1 MGYTPF
7 KMKGPSLY
15 RTPVKDDGQ
24 DKARKNVELM
34 DKESDKLKTNLSK
47 HVKKQSIPTVTPD
60 EKKVDNKK
68 TNTKKV
74 DDKTTKLMK
83 TIEDSVDAADDKKR
97 RKRIAEIDAM
107 KEWWSKKDE
116 RKKKTD
122 ERDRKE
128 KEKRER
134 EKKQEDS
141 WRNFGKPDWM
151 KNK

>member
-1 MGYTPF
+1 
-7 KMKGPSLY
+7 
-15 RTPVKDDGQ
+15 
-24 DKARKNVELM
+24 
-34 DKESDKLKTNLSK
+34 
-47 HVKKQSIPTVTPD
+47 
-60 EKKVDNKK
+60 
-68 TNTKKV
+68 
-74 DDKTTKLMK
+74 MK

-151 KNK
+151 N

>member
-15 RTPVKDDGQ
+15 RTPVKDDEQ
-24 DKARKNVELM
+24 AKARENVKAM

-47 HVKKQSIPTVTPD
+47 HAKKQSIPTVTPD

-74 DDKTTKLMK
+74 NVKKTKLMK
-83 TIEDSVDAADDKKR
+83 TVENTADDKR
-97 RKRIAEIDAM
+97 RRERIAEIDMM

-151 KNK
+151 N

>member
-1 MGYTPF
+1 
-7 KMKGPSLY
+7 
-15 RTPVKDDGQ
+15 
-24 DKARKNVELM
+24 
-34 DKESDKLKTNLSK
+34 
-47 HVKKQSIPTVTPD
+47 
-60 EKKVDNKK
+60 
-68 TNTKKV
+68 
-74 DDKTTKLMK
+74 
-83 TIEDSVDAADDKKR
+83 
-97 RKRIAEIDAM
+97 M

-151 KNK
+151 N